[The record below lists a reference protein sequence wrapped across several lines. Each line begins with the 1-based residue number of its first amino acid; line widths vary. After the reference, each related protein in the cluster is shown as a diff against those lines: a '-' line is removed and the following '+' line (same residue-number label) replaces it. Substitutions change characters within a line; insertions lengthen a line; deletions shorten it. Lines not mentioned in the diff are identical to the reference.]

1 MKTAST
7 LLQTLALSALLAAQ
21 VHGAITM
28 PGVRQAL
35 RMIAGQP
42 APIFCS
48 SAFQVAAVGPSSNA
62 SPEAI
67 QPCP

>member
-1 MKTAST
+1 MKTASAF
-7 LLQTLALSALLAAQ
+7 LQTLALSALLAAQ

-42 APIFCS
+42 APVFCS
-48 SAFQVAAVGPSSNA
+48 SAVHVAVLGAFDAA
-62 SPEAI
+62 SETI
-67 QPCP
+67 DPCP